1 MTTQTA
7 AVASDRAASG
17 PASAL
22 DKPTRRRTTPRAAT
36 PKKTVAPTAPGRRQ
50 VGTPPVEA
58 PRPRRPVAHAVVAAE
73 QAVRRNT
80 LHLQLPI
87 VGELELPAAEEV
99 AYIGG
104 VTVLAVVGVLE
115 WPVAV
120 LLGIGHGLATARHNK
135 MLRAFGEA
143 LEEV

>member
-22 DKPTRRRTTPRAAT
+22 DKPTRRPRTPRAAT

-58 PRPRRPVAHAVVAAE
+58 PQPRRPVARELAAAE
-73 QAVRRNT
+73 RAVRRNS
-80 LHLQLPI
+80 LHMQLPV
-87 VGELELPAAEEV
+87 VGEVELPAAEEL
-99 AYIGG
+99 AFIGG
-104 VTVLAVVGVLE
+104 VTALAVVGLLE

-135 MLRAFGEA
+135 LLRTFGEA
-143 LEEV
+143 LEEA